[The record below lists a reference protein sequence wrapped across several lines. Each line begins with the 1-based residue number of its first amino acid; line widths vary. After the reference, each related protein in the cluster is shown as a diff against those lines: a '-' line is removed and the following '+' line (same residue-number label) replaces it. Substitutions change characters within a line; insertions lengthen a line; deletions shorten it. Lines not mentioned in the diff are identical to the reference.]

1 MASSTQ
7 APKPA
12 QTHPT
17 PPPAAANQPL
27 TLRGAVKA
35 ALWLLSAEEEV
46 AVSTLQHL
54 NSDEVRRLR
63 QAAETLQKY
72 SPDQLAAVHHEFRLL
87 LEQQP
92 LRVRGSLEYLSKLG
106 AQAWGE
112 AKAQALLRPTHEK
125 VPPATMLLEADIDA
139 LSLTLI
145 EEHPQIIAAVLTT
158 LTPERASEVMGKFP
172 DAIKSEVLTRLARLK
187 RVPQASLARAQHI
200 LSAGLPIVETQDYD
214 VDGVRV
220 AATLLNQIAT
230 EDANKLLQAVAQE
243 KEELASE
250 VRQAM
255 FTFEDLS
262 KLDRKGIQTLLKD
275 VPADKLLLA
284 LKAATDD
291 LKQKIFDGL
300 SKRASEMMKEDLAA
314 MGPVKLADVEAAQGE
329 VVTVALRLRE
339 EGKITVMGQ
348 GGDFV

>member
-1 MASSTQ
+1 MASATDQ
-7 APKPA
+7 KQPG
-12 QTHPT
+12 QTPHPV
-17 PPPAAANQPL
+17 PPPAANQPL

-63 QAAETLQKY
+63 HAAETLQKY
-72 SPDQLAAVHHEFRLL
+72 SPDQLAMVHQEFRTL

-106 AQAWGE
+106 VQAWGE
-112 AKAQALLRPTHEK
+112 TKAAALLRPVHEK
-125 VPPATMLLEADIDA
+125 VPPATMLLEADLDA
-139 LSLTLI
+139 LTLTLV

-158 LTPERASEVMGKFP
+158 LTPERASEILGKFP
-172 DAIKSEVLTRLARLK
+172 EDLKGEVLTRLARLT
-187 RVPQASLARAQHI
+187 RVPQASLARAQQI
-200 LSAGLPIVETQDYD
+200 LSAGLPVVETQDYD

-220 AATLLNQIAT
+220 AATLLNQVAT
-230 EDANKLLQAVAQE
+230 EEADKLLKAVAQE

-255 FTFEDLS
+255 FTFEDLG
-262 KLDRKGIQTLLKD
+262 KLDRRGVQTLLKD
-275 VPADKLLLA
+275 VPADRLLLA
-284 LKAATDD
+284 LKAASDE

-300 SKRASEMMKEDLAA
+300 SKRASEMMKEDLNA
-314 MGPVKLADVEAAQGE
+314 MGPAKLADVEAAQAE
-329 VVTVALRLRE
+329 VVAVALKLRE
-339 EGKITVMGQ
+339 EGKITVVGQ